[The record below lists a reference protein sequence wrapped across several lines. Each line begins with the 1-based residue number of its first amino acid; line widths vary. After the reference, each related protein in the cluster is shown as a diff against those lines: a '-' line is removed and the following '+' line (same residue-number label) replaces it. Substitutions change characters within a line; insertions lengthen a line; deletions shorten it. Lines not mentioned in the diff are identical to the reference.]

1 MPGQMIQP
9 FRGGGGLPYRFRFR
23 VRAFRLF
30 FAQQQGIGGNTQCRR
45 QRNDAFGVGG
55 GFTGLPFAD
64 GLPADPQP
72 LRQPLLRITRF
83 FTVVCNTLS
92 QCHIFLLSG

>member
-55 GFTGLPFAD
+55 GFAGLPFAD
-64 GLPADPQP
+64 GLPRDIQ
-72 LRQPLLRITRF
+72 LRGELLLR
-83 FTVVCNTLS
+83 
-92 QCHIFLLSG
+92 